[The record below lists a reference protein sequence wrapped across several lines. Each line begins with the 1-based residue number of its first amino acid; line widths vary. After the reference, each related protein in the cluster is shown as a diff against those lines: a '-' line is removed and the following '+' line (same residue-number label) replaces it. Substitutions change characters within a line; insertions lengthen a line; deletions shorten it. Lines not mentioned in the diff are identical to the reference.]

1 MEISLKCGE
10 TMKNVDLTMEKYGDL
25 TIEQYGLKTMFRTE
39 IFQE

>member
-1 MEISLKCGE
+1 
-10 TMKNVDLTMEKYGDL
+10 MKNVDLTMEKYGDL